1 MDNALK
7 EKVVKWFVRK
17 YNSHK
22 VPLGY
27 DIVADAAKIYNI
39 TYKQAHAC
47 KLASFKRYLGMGRY
61 K

>member
-1 MDNALK
+1 MDK
-7 EKVVKWFVRK
+7 STREKVIKWFVRK
-17 YNSHK
+17 YNARK

-27 DIVADAAKIYNI
+27 DPVADAAKIYNI
-39 TYKQAHAC
+39 TYKQAHEC

>member
-1 MDNALK
+1 MDKATR
-7 EKVVKWFVRK
+7 EKIIKWFTRK
-17 YNSHK
+17 FNAHK

-27 DIVADAAKIYNI
+27 DIVADAARIYGV

-47 KLASFKRYLGMGRY
+47 KLASFKRHLGMGRF